1 MIPRHF
7 FNKMTGFYELLSL
20 KEKHEWERVRWQTA
34 VLVNI
39 QIPKGKRIKP
49 TDLIE
54 FDWDKKKKEVVD
66 APPTY
71 KLSSL
76 DVVPESRIEK
86 RDYKEFPIMSANDTQ
101 KVLKLAL
108 EGKIP
113 MPMRSLANKYNISPF
128 QLLVDTLEHYK
139 DEEFYPSE
147 EDKNFLLQKGNK
159 LKGLKDSVKGMSPG
173 DGQLSDATN
182 YVAYV
187 LSGTA
192 PKRLIY
198 RG

>member
-1 MIPRHF
+1 MENKIYANISAEINEKGGLDQAEQTKIIEDTITN
-7 FNKMTGFYELLSL
+7 FNKD
-20 KEKHEWERVRWQTA
+20 KEA
-34 VLVNI
+34 LDAIFGNA
-39 QIPKGKRIKP
+39 
-49 TDLIE
+49 IE
-54 FDWDKKKKEVVD
+54 ADKKKKEVVD

-108 EGKIP
+108 EGKLIP
-113 MPMRSLANKYNISPF
+113 MPMRSLANKYNISPY

-159 LKGLKDSVKGMSPG
+159 LLGLKDSVKGMSPG